1 MGIYEG
7 LLRGMDDTL
16 ASGNV
21 DVAVIAANETGS
33 EFRKMFGVSSW
44 NEEPFSA
51 TEENNELV
59 FTINNEGTGIWV
71 ECDKG
76 KLSDISSD
84 ITAIKCAGGIRI
96 IAKNND
102 IADKLCKKIIADNI
116 SVHQATEVKDVD
128 LLAKN
133 IAPKRI
139 IPNMQFDSSVKKLTN
154 CTLELDYA
162 NTTASRIIFYNLPEF
177 DNVRSESVRY
187 IDITDNPLKF
197 NGVKPQDIFGNS
209 RFKKLFDF
217 GYELSYVDDFVVQTS
232 GKVTIKDM
240 KGLRKLVTAK
250 DFYNREF
257 TEWPYRL
264 KPGAKLSD
272 FIDVSQFNNLSSIT
286 ITDKKMGV
294 LFEKVDDPHTKQHA
308 SYVYFIDML
317 KQTWEEKTGHKRNE
331 IDNLIP
337 VTADGWRVI
346 IFRR

>member
-76 KLSDISSD
+76 RLSDISSD

-139 IPNMQFDSSVKKLTN
+139 IPNMQFDSSVKKYFVPSN
-154 CTLELDYA
+154 
-162 NTTASRIIFYNLPEF
+162 S
-177 DNVRSESVRY
+177 
-187 IDITDNPLKF
+187 
-197 NGVKPQDIFGNS
+197 FGE
-209 RFKKLFDF
+209 RA
-217 GYELSYVDDFVVQTS
+217 
-232 GKVTIKDM
+232 
-240 KGLRKLVTAK
+240 R
-250 DFYNREF
+250 
-257 TEWPYRL
+257 
-264 KPGAKLSD
+264 
-272 FIDVSQFNNLSSIT
+272 
-286 ITDKKMGV
+286 
-294 LFEKVDDPHTKQHA
+294 
-308 SYVYFIDML
+308 
-317 KQTWEEKTGHKRNE
+317 
-331 IDNLIP
+331 
-337 VTADGWRVI
+337 
-346 IFRR
+346 